1 MKAMARSNPNFR
13 GLKLGHKILKA
24 ILGTVGR
31 AAALV
36 ILEASPVLTD
46 DGPVDAGPEH
56 AAAKA
61 LRRYW
66 AGYGFQEAAS
76 NYLVPDEMADAF
88 ED

>member
-1 MKAMARSNPNFR
+1 MARGNPNFR

-24 ILGTVGR
+24 ILGTLGR

-46 DGPVDAGPEH
+46 DGPVDGGPEH

-66 AGYGFQEAAS
+66 ADYFQEAAGS
-76 NYLVPDEMADAF
+76 NTLARWMADAF